1 MSSPPLIVHLIY
13 RLDFGGLETMLVER
27 INRMPAERY
36 RHAVVCLTHYT
47 EFSKKITKPGV
58 ELYSLDKPP
67 GMAMGTHLKLW
78 KLLRKLK
85 PAVVHTYNLSAV
97 EYGVTTMLAGVPVRI
112 NGSHGR
118 DASDP
123 DGKNRKHNLLR
134 RMMIPFY
141 HCCYSN
147 SGDLK
152 AWNEAVV
159 GVPTSKSRLLH
170 NGIDTQVYRPGT
182 GGKAGNELSNKSSNE
197 SSNEFGRFPVGSFVI
212 GTVGRVQDIK
222 DHLGLIDAF
231 TRLQA
236 MLPDQKAKLRLAI
249 IGDGPLLP
257 ALKAKVAAA
266 GIEDAVWLPGARTDV
281 AAILRTFSLYVS
293 SSIAEGTPG
302 SVLEAMAT
310 ALPVVG
316 TRVGGVPEVVA
327 ENVTG
332 LLVPARDP
340 QALAVAIARYVV
352 EPGLAAQHGKAGL
365 ERVSQ
370 KYSMVAMLS
379 EYLEMY
385 DALCNSK
392 VKNSLQGVKQS
403 CVE

>member
-27 INRMPAERY
+27 INRMPVERY

-58 ELYSLDKPP
+58 ELYSLHKAP
-67 GMAMGTHLKLW
+67 GMALGTHLKLW

-85 PAVVHTYNLSAV
+85 PAIVHTYNLSAV
-97 EYGVTTMLAGVPVRI
+97 EYGVTTLLAGVPVRI

-123 DGKNRKHNLLR
+123 DGKNRKHNFLR

-141 HCCYSN
+141 DCCYAN

-159 GVPTSKSRLLH
+159 GVPASKSRLLH
-170 NGIDTQVYRPGT
+170 NGIDTQVYSPRT
-182 GGKAGNELSNKSSNE
+182 GEDHSNQY
-197 SSNEFGRFPVGSFVI
+197 GRFPTGSFVI
-212 GTVGRVQDIK
+212 GTVGRVQEIK
-222 DHLGLIDAF
+222 DHLGLVDAF
-231 TRLQA
+231 IRLQA
-236 MLPDQKAKLRLAI
+236 MLPEHKANLRLAI

-257 ALKAKVAAA
+257 ALKAKVEAARLA
-266 GIEDAVWLPGARTDV
+266 DVVWLPGARTDV
-281 AAILRTFSLYVS
+281 AAILRTFSLFVT

-316 TRVGGVPEVVA
+316 TRVGGVPEVVE

-332 LLVPARDP
+332 LLVAPRDP
-340 QALAVAIARYVV
+340 QALAAAIANYVV
-352 EPGLAAQHGKAGL
+352 NPGLAAQHGRAGL
-365 ERVSQ
+365 ARVSQ
-370 KYSMVAMLS
+370 KYSIGAMLS

-385 DALCNSK
+385 DSLFKSK
-392 VKNSLQGVKQS
+392 VKNPLQGVNKS

>member
-1 MSSPPLIVHLIY
+1 MSTPPLIVHLIY

-27 INRMPAERY
+27 INRMPADRY

-47 EFSKKITKPGV
+47 DFSKKIAKPGV
-58 ELYSLDKPP
+58 ELFSLHKPA
-67 GMAMGTHLKLW
+67 GMALGTHFKLW

-97 EYGVTTMLAGVPVRI
+97 EYGVTTLLAGVPVRI

-134 RMMIPFY
+134 RIMIPFY
-141 HCCYSN
+141 DCCYSN

-159 GVPTSKSRLLH
+159 GVPASKSRLLH
-170 NGIDTQVYRPGT
+170 NGIDTLIYSPPTDQGR
-182 GGKAGNELSNKSSNE
+182 SD
-197 SSNEFGRFPVGSFVI
+197 EFGGFPAGSFVI
-212 GTVGRVQDIK
+212 GTVGRVQEIK

-236 MLPDQKAKLRLAI
+236 MLPDQKANLRLAI
-249 IGDGPLLP
+249 VGDGPLLQ

-266 GIEDAVWLPGARTDV
+266 GIEDLVWLPGARTDV
-281 AAILRTFSLYVS
+281 AAILRTFSVFVS

-340 QALAVAIARYVV
+340 QALAGAIARYVL
-352 EPGLAAQHGKAGL
+352 EPGLALQHGRTGL
-365 ERVSQ
+365 ARVSQ
-370 KYSMVAMLS
+370 KYSIGAMLS

-385 DALCNSK
+385 DSLVNSK
-392 VKNSLQGVKQS
+392 VKNRSQGVNKS

>member
-47 EFSKKITKPGV
+47 DFHKKITKPGV
-58 ELYSLDKPP
+58 ALYSLHKPP
-67 GMAMGTHLKLW
+67 GMALGTHFKLW

-85 PAVVHTYNLSAV
+85 PAIVHTYNLSAV
-97 EYGVTTMLAGVPVRI
+97 EYGVATLLAGVPVRI

-118 DASDP
+118 DAGDP

-141 HCCYSN
+141 DCCYSN

-159 GVPTSKSRLLH
+159 GVPASKSRLLH
-170 NGIDTQVYRPGT
+170 NGIDTQVYSPRT
-182 GGKAGNELSNKSSNE
+182 GQNNGP
-197 SSNEFGRFPVGSFVI
+197 EFGGFPTGSFVI
-212 GTVGRVQDIK
+212 GTVGRVQEIK

-236 MLPDQKAKLRLAI
+236 MLPDQKANLRLAI

-257 ALKAKVAAA
+257 ALKAKLAAE
-266 GIEDAVWLPGARTDV
+266 GIEDFVWLPGARTDV
-281 AAILRTFSLYVS
+281 AAILRTFSLFVT

-332 LLVPARDP
+332 LLVPPRDP
-340 QALAVAIARYVV
+340 QALATAIAKYVV
-352 EPGLAAQHGKAGL
+352 DPELAAQHGRAGL
-365 ERVSQ
+365 ARVAQ
-370 KYSMVAMLS
+370 HYSIGAMLS

-385 DALCNSK
+385 DSLCKSK
-392 VKNSLQGVKQS
+392 LKNSLQGVTKS

>member
-1 MSSPPLIVHLIY
+1 MSNPPLIVHLIY

-58 ELYSLDKPP
+58 ELFSLHKPP
-67 GMAMGTHLKLW
+67 GMALRTHAKLW

-85 PAVVHTYNLSAV
+85 PAIVHTYNLSAV
-97 EYGVTTMLAGVPVRI
+97 EYGITTLLAGVPVRI

-118 DASDP
+118 DACDP
-123 DGKNRKHNLLR
+123 DGKNRKHNFLR

-141 HCCYSN
+141 DCCYSN

-152 AWNEAVV
+152 SWNEAVV
-159 GVPTSKSRLLH
+159 GVPASKSRLLH
-170 NGIDTQVYRPGT
+170 NGIDTQVYSPRT
-182 GGKAGNELSNKSSNE
+182 GQDNGH
-197 SSNEFGRFPVGSFVI
+197 EFGGFPSGSFVI
-212 GTVGRVQDIK
+212 GTVGRVQEIK

-231 TRLQA
+231 IRLQA
-236 MLPDQKAKLRLAI
+236 MLPEHKANLRLAI

-257 ALKAKVAAA
+257 ALKAKVEAA
-266 GIEDAVWLPGARTDV
+266 GIADVVWLPGARTDV
-281 AAILRTFSLYVS
+281 AAILRTFSLFVT

-332 LLVPARDP
+332 LLVPPRDP
-340 QALAVAIARYVV
+340 QALAAAIANYVV
-352 EPGLAAQHGKAGL
+352 EPGLAAQHGRAGL
-365 ERVSQ
+365 ARISQ
-370 KYSMVAMLS
+370 KYSMGAMLS

-385 DALCNSK
+385 DSLFKSK
-392 VKNSLQGVKQS
+392 VKNPLQGVTKS

>member
-1 MSSPPLIVHLIY
+1 MSTPPLIVHLIY

-27 INRMPAERY
+27 INRMPADRY

-47 EFSKKITKPGV
+47 DFSKKITKPGV
-58 ELYSLDKPP
+58 GLYSLHKPA
-67 GMAMGTHLKLW
+67 GMALGTHFRLW

-85 PAVVHTYNLSAV
+85 PAAVHTYNLSAV
-97 EYGVTTMLAGVPVRI
+97 EYGVTTLLAGVPVRI

-141 HCCYSN
+141 DCCYSN

-152 AWNEAVV
+152 EWNEAVV
-159 GVPTSKSRLLH
+159 GVPASKSRLLH
-170 NGIDTQVYRPGT
+170 NGIDTLIYHPPTDQDR
-182 GGKAGNELSNKSSNE
+182 GNEY
-197 SSNEFGRFPVGSFVI
+197 GGFPAGSFVI
-212 GTVGRVQDIK
+212 GAVGRVQDIK

-231 TRLQA
+231 MRLQA
-236 MLPDQKAKLRLAI
+236 MLPEQKANLRLAI
-249 IGDGPLLP
+249 VGDGPLLP

-266 GIEDAVWLPGARTDV
+266 GIADVVWLPGARTDV
-281 AAILRTFSLYVS
+281 AVILRTFSLFVS

-340 QALAVAIARYVV
+340 QALAGAIAKYVL
-352 EPGLAAQHGKAGL
+352 EPGLALQHGQAGL
-365 ERVSQ
+365 ARVSQ
-370 KYSMVAMLS
+370 KYSMGAMLS

-385 DALCNSK
+385 DSLVSSK
-392 VKNSLQGVKQS
+392 TKNRSQGVNKS